1 MFEWCLD
8 VKEYVLMSKD
18 KVFKRMCVTF
28 VVLTA
33 LCLFN
38 GCKTENSQSPDAAM
52 KPSLFM
58 TLPDYI
64 NTPDGMTLDSATGNI
79 ILAAPNFND
88 PNAPGVIM
96 KIDPQNTLTKYIDMP
111 LHPETGY
118 GCPMGLDFGP
128 DGHLY
133 VADNQYFYDKDHKSR
148 LMRVT
153 VVNGQPTGTE
163 VAVDGFKLSNAVI
176 WKGDTVF
183 VSDTFMDLPDT
194 PGLSAV
200 YKFTLEELNQGTV
213 HLKPLGT
220 DPHLIARFVTTPN
233 HREDVAGA
241 DGLTLDSK
249 GNLYVASFGDG
260 KIHKLTF
267 DADGNVASQTVFV
280 DMPDR
285 LPCSDGLFC
294 DLDTDEIYVADSEQ
308 NAIHVVS
315 MDGSLKTLWMNGDT
329 NGADGGLD
337 QPCETLI
344 RGNELIIVN
353 FDMPFPGLKNA
364 AFDKPYTMSVIKLKK

>member
-1 MFEWCLD
+1 
-8 VKEYVLMSKD
+8 MSKD
-18 KVFKRMCVTF
+18 RVFKGMWVTLI
-28 VVLTA
+28 VLIG
-33 LCLFN
+33 L
-38 GCKTENSQSPDAAM
+38 
-52 KPSLFM
+52 SLFSGCDTKSGTVSDTANKPKLFM
-58 TLPDYI
+58 SLPDYI
-64 NTPDGMTLDSATGNI
+64 NTPDGMTLDPDTGNI

-88 PNAPGVIM
+88 ANAPGLLM
-96 KIDPQNTLTKYIDMP
+96 QIDPQNKLTKYIDMP

-133 VADNQYFYDKDHKSR
+133 VADNQYFYDKDHASR

-153 VVNGQPTGTE
+153 VEDGKPTGVE
-163 VAVDGFKLSNAVI
+163 VVVDGFKLSNAVI
-176 WKGDTVF
+176 WKGDTIY

-200 YKFTLEELNQGTV
+200 YKFSLEELNNGPV

-220 DPHLIARFVTTPN
+220 DPHIIGKFVTTPN

-241 DGLTLDSK
+241 DGLTIDSK

-267 DADGNVASQTVFV
+267 DAEGNVAEQSVFV
-280 DMPDR
+280 DLPKE

-294 DLDTDEIYVADSEQ
+294 DLTTDEIYVADSEQ
-308 NAIHVVS
+308 NAIHVIS
-315 MDGSLKTLWMNGDT
+315 ASDGSLKTLWMNDDT
-329 NGADGGLD
+329 DGSDGGLD
-337 QPCETLI
+337 QPCESLI

-364 AFDKPYTMSVIKLKK
+364 AFDKPYTMSVIQLEK

>member
-1 MFEWCLD
+1 
-8 VKEYVLMSKD
+8 
-18 KVFKRMCVTF
+18 
-28 VVLTA
+28 
-33 LCLFN
+33 
-38 GCKTENSQSPDAAM
+38 
-52 KPSLFM
+52 M
-58 TLPDYI
+58 TLPDFI
-64 NTPDGMTLDSATGNI
+64 NTPDGMTLDPDTGDI

-88 PNAPGVIM
+88 ANAPGVLM
-96 KIDPQNTLTKYIDMP
+96 KIDPQNKLTKYIDMP
-111 LHPETGY
+111 LHPKTQY
-118 GCPMGLDFGP
+118 GCPMGLDIGP

-133 VADNQYFYDKDHKSR
+133 VADNQYFYDKDHSSR
-148 LMRVT
+148 LMRVKRE
-153 VVNGQPTGTE
+153 NGQPTGVE
-163 VAVDGFKLSNAVI
+163 VAIDGFMLSNAVI

-183 VSDTFMDLPDT
+183 VSDTFMDLPGT

-200 YKFTLEELNQGTV
+200 YKFSLEELNQGVV

-267 DADGNVASQTVFV
+267 DAEGDVAEQSIFV
-280 DMPDR
+280 DLPKR

-294 DLDTDEIYVADSEQ
+294 DLTTDEIYVADSEQ
-308 NAIHVVS
+308 NAIQIVS
-315 MDGSLKTLWMNGDT
+315 PDGSLRTLWMNDDT
-329 NGADGGLD
+329 DGSDGGLD
-337 QPCETLI
+337 QPCESLI

-364 AFDKPYTMSVIKLKK
+364 AFDKPYTLSVIQLKK

>member
-1 MFEWCLD
+1 
-8 VKEYVLMSKD
+8 MSKD
-18 KVFKRMCVTF
+18 RIVRGMWVALA
-28 VVLTA
+28 VLA
-33 LCLFN
+33 AACLFA
-38 GCKTENSQSPDAAM
+38 GCKTDTSTPSDQAN
-52 KPSLFM
+52 KPKLFM
-58 TLPDYI
+58 ELPDYI
-64 NTPDGMTLDSATGNI
+64 NTPDGMTLDPDTGNI

-88 PNAPGVIM
+88 PNAPGVLM
-96 KIDPQNTLTKYIDMP
+96 QIDPQNNLTKYIDMP
-111 LHPETGY
+111 LHPKTGY

-133 VADNQYFYDKDHKSR
+133 VADNQYFYDKDHASR

-153 VVNGQPTGTE
+153 VEDGKPTGVE
-163 VAVDGFKLSNAVI
+163 VVVDGFKLSNAVI

-183 VSDTFMDLPDT
+183 VSDTFMDHPDT

-200 YKFTLEELNQGTV
+200 YKFSLEELNNGPVQ
-213 HLKPLGT
+213 LKPLGT
-220 DPHLIARFVTTPN
+220 DPHLIAKLVTTPN

-241 DGLTLDSK
+241 DGLTLDTQ

-267 DADGNVASQTVFV
+267 DAEGNVAEQSIFV
-280 DMPDR
+280 NLPE

-294 DLDTDEIYVADSEQ
+294 DLRSDEIYVADSEQ
-308 NAIHVVS
+308 NAIHVIS
-315 MDGSLKTLWMNGDT
+315 PDGSLKTLWMNDDT
-329 NGADGGLD
+329 DGSDGGLD
-337 QPCETLI
+337 QPCESLI

-364 AFDKPYTMSVIKLKK
+364 AFDKPYTMSVIQLAK

>member
-1 MFEWCLD
+1 
-8 VKEYVLMSKD
+8 MSKAR
-18 KVFKRMCVTF
+18 VFKGTCVALI
-28 VVLTA
+28 VLAGLSLFSGCETKSETPSVTA
-33 LCLFN
+33 N
-38 GCKTENSQSPDAAM
+38 
-52 KPSLFM
+52 KPELFM

-64 NTPDGMTLDSATGNI
+64 NTPDGMTLDPDTGDI

-88 PNAPGVIM
+88 ANAPGVLM
-96 KIDPQNTLTKYIDMP
+96 KIDPQNNLTKYIDMP
-111 LHPETGY
+111 LHSKTNY

-128 DGHLY
+128 DGNLY
-133 VADNQYFYDKDHKSR
+133 VADNQYFYDKNHASR

-153 VVNGQPTGTE
+153 REDGQPTGVE
-163 VAVDGFKLSNAVI
+163 VAVDGFMLSNAVI

-183 VSDTFMDLPDT
+183 VSDTFMDLPGT

-200 YKFTLEELNQGTV
+200 YKFSLEELNEGVV

-241 DGLTLDSK
+241 DGLTIDSK
-249 GNLYVASFGDG
+249 GNLYIASFGDG

-267 DADGNVASQTVFV
+267 DAEGNVAEQSVFV
-280 DMPDR
+280 DMPKR

-294 DLDTDEIYVADSEQ
+294 DLTTDEIYVADSEQ
-308 NAIHVVS
+308 NAIHVIS
-315 MDGSLKTLWMNGDT
+315 SDGALKTLWMNDDT
-329 NGADGGLD
+329 DGSDGGLD
-337 QPCETLI
+337 QPCESLI

-364 AFDKPYTMSVIKLKK
+364 AFDKPYTMSVIQLKK